1 MNAQNE
7 TQRKERDY
15 PEVRL
20 YKALCWG
27 KEKHLMS
34 KCGVREKCSQIKG

>member
-20 YKALCWG
+20 YKTLCWG
-27 KEKHLMS
+27 RKTVNE
-34 KCGVREKCSQIKG
+34 